1 MNETRPKVDLTLD
14 GRRPKNDGT
23 FPVKLYIYDPATTK
37 SKRYSTTFS
46 FVPEEFNSIWLTKR
60 PRAIYHAI
68 REQLDAIIS
77 KAESDLE
84 GIHPFSF
91 EAYEAKLFRPS
102 AEGQNVFWHY
112 DDRIRNLK
120 ELKQIGNASWYEC
133 SKKSLQRFLEHQK
146 DRNIDRLTFDRIS
159 PKWLRQYEFFM
170 QESGKSKTTIAM
182 YLRALRAIFVDAIKT
197 GYIDRSQHP
206 FGEGKYELKEG
217 GKVKKA
223 LTREELKLL
232 YTSEPANPEQQKA
245 KDFWFFS
252 YLCNGMNVKDIINLR
267 YGQVGKDS
275 FVFERIKTKNTNRQN
290 QPIQVFLNDHVR
302 YVIQQYGNPATGRPN
317 QLVFPSLSETDSA
330 ERQHSKTHAFTRFIN
345 QHIKKLALA
354 NGITGEISTYFARHS
369 FATGLIRNGKPIA
382 FVQEALG
389 HASSKTT
396 QNYIAGF
403 LHDEKKETSEATYQ
417 DLIS

>member
-1 MNETRPKVDLTLD
+1 MNESRPKVYLTLD
-14 GRRPKNDGT
+14 RRRPKNDGT
-23 FPVKLYIYDPATTK
+23 FPVKLYIYDPATTR
-37 SKRYSTTFS
+37 SKRYSTTLS
-46 FVPEEFNSIWLTKR
+46 FAPEEFKSIWQTTR
-60 PRAIYHAI
+60 PRATYLAI
-68 REQLDAIIS
+68 REDLRAIIS
-77 KAESDLE
+77 KAEKDLE

-102 AEGQNVFWHY
+102 AEGQNALWHY
-112 DDRIRNLK
+112 DERIRSLK
-120 ELKQIGNASWYEC
+120 ELKQIGTASWYKC
-133 SKKSLQRFLEHQK
+133 SKKSLQQFLEHQK
-146 DRNIDRLTFDRIS
+146 DRNIDRLNFDKIT
-159 PKWLRQYEFFM
+159 PKWLRQYDFFM

-182 YLRALRAIFVDAIKT
+182 YLRALRAVFVDAIKS

-217 GKVKKA
+217 GRVKKA
-223 LTREELKLL
+223 LSREELKLL
-232 YTSEPANPEQQKA
+232 YISEPANPEQQKA

-252 YLCNGMNVKDIINLR
+252 YLCNGMNVKDIINFR
-267 YGQVGKDS
+267 YGQIGKDS
-275 FVFERIKTKNTNRQN
+275 FVFERIKTKNTNRQS
-290 QPIQVFLNDHVR
+290 QPIQVFLNEHVR
-302 YVIQQYGNPATGRPN
+302 YVIQEYGNQSTGRPN
-317 QLVFPSLSETDSA
+317 QLVFPILSDTDSA
-330 ERQHSKTHAFTRFIN
+330 ERQHMKTQAFTRFIN
-345 QHIKKLALA
+345 QHIKKLAMA

-403 LHDEKKETSEATYQ
+403 LNDEKKEAAEATYQ